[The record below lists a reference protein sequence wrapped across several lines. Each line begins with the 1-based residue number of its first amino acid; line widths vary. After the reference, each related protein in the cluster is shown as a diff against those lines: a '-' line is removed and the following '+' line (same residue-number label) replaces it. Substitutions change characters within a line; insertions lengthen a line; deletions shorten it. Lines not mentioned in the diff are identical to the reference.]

1 MRKKTSLIIKK
12 SQTALN
18 KAPPI
23 LNILINIKNGMTK
36 MTRKAS
42 NNPTQQRNTE
52 KKTLLASKI
61 RKRTQKAKKTKM
73 R

>member
-1 MRKKTSLIIKK
+1 MNQIIKK

-18 KAPPI
+18 KAPPN

-36 MTRKAS
+36 MTKTAS
-42 NNPTQQRNTE
+42 NNPTQLRSIV
-52 KKTLLASKI
+52 KKTMLASKI